1 MPRAPTFTTTKNS
14 TMDPTI
20 IILATIIVFYLR
32 SLGLTKMQ
40 QIYGRQR
47 DDIWKQLSLKQQL
60 QIMKWETTLSLN
72 WNPGCRGSF
81 TCLSASIQSVTPK
94 TIYIKIWKHPCFR
107 STNIPLQLLME
118 FSCSITTRPFP
129 TALTIQPGTPCVPV
143 SMPWEHGGK
152 SLALRTH
159 LDPVESFK
167 MGSPPKQ
174 CLPQET
180 MPLVSLKI

>member
-143 SMPWEHGGK
+143 SMPWEHGGEIVGAADTLGPCWILQNGK
-152 SLALRTH
+152 PT
-159 LDPVESFK
+159 
-167 MGSPPKQ
+167 Q
-174 CLPQET
+174 T
-180 MPLVSLKI
+180 MPPSRNNASSKP

>member
-1 MPRAPTFTTTKNS
+1 MPRAPTFTTTKNA

-40 QIYGRQR
+40 QICGRQR

-60 QIMKWETTLSLN
+60 QIMKWETTLSLD

-107 STNIPLQLLME
+107 STTIPLQLLME
-118 FSCSITTRPFP
+118 FSCSITTCPFP
-129 TALTIQPGTPCVPV
+129 TRPDNPAWHPV
-143 SMPWEHGGK
+143 CSGVN
-152 SLALRTH
+152 ALRARGGNRWRCGHTWTLLNPSKWEAH
-159 LDPVESFK
+159 PNNASLK
-167 MGSPPKQ
+167 KQ
-174 CLPQET
+174 CL
-180 MPLVSLKI
+180 